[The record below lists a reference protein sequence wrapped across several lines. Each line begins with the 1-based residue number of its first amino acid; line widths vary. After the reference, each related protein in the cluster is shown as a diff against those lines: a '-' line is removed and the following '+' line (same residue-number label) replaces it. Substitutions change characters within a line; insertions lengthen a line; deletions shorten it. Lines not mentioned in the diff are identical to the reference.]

1 MAVSIETRMEG
12 KAGEF
17 LAKLHEQLGDAG
29 RKKIDESAAKS
40 VAALVQKHLFA
51 LGNDRHD
58 TAKKLGAQPTN
69 VIGRTAENVSVRQDD
84 NTTAVVVPHPMFRR
98 AFRDVT
104 IAPRTAKALAIPVAG
119 EAYDKAPRSF
129 AELFVWSRKRKTDGQ
144 DDKGAAF
151 LARRKG
157 DALQLMY
164 LLRKGRI
171 EQKQDRSLLP
181 GDAEMAKAAKSGIS
195 ALVRRIIAKSKQS
208 GGAA

>member
-1 MAVSIETRMEG
+1 MPVTIETRMEG

-17 LAKLHEQLGDAG
+17 LAKLQEQLGDAG

-40 VAALVQKHLFA
+40 VAALVRNHLFA
-51 LGNDRHD
+51 LGTDRHD

-69 VIGRTAENVSVRQDD
+69 IIGRTAEGVSVRQDGPD
-84 NTTAVVVPHPMFRR
+84 TFVVVPHRMFRR
-98 AFRDVT
+98 AFQNVE

-129 AELFVWSRKRKTDGQ
+129 SDLFVWSRKRGTDGE

-157 DALQLMY
+157 NALQLMY
-164 LLRKGRI
+164 LLRQGRI
-171 EQKQDRSLLP
+171 RQKQDPTLLP
-181 GDAEMAKAAKSGIS
+181 TRDEQSQAAKSGID
-195 ALVRRIIAKSKQS
+195 ALIRRILARK

>member
-1 MAVSIETRMEG
+1 MAVLIETRMEG
-12 KAGEF
+12 KTGEF
-17 LAKLHEQLGDAG
+17 LARLQTQLGQAG
-29 RKKIDESAAKS
+29 RKKLEEAAAKS
-40 VAALVQKHLFA
+40 VAALVRRHLSA
-51 LGNDRHD
+51 LGVNRHA
-58 TAKKLGAQPTN
+58 TAKRLDAQPTN
-69 VIGRTAENVSVRQDD
+69 IIGRTAEAVSVRQNGPD
-84 NTTAVVVPHPMFRR
+84 TFVAVPHPMFRR
-98 AFRDVT
+98 AFRDVS

-129 AELFVWSRKRKTDGQ
+129 ADLFVWSRKRKTDGP

-164 LLRKGRI
+164 LLRRGRV

-181 GDAEMAKAAKSGIS
+181 SDEELSKAAKSGIS
-195 ALVRRIIAKSKQS
+195 ALVRRIVAKNRQS

>member
-1 MAVSIETRMEG
+1 MPVTIETRMEG
-12 KAGEF
+12 KTGEF
-17 LAKLHEQLGDAG
+17 LAKLHEELGDAG
-29 RKKIDESAAKS
+29 RKKIDEAAAKS
-40 VAALVQKHLFA
+40 VAALVRNHLFA
-51 LGNDRHD
+51 LGTDRHD

-69 VIGRTAENVSVRQDD
+69 IIGRTAKGVSVRQDGPD
-84 NTTAVVVPHPMFRR
+84 TFVVVPHRMFRR
-98 AFRDVT
+98 AFQNVE

-129 AELFVWSRKRKTDGQ
+129 SDLFVWSRKRGTEGE

-164 LLRKGRI
+164 LLRQGRI
-171 EQKQDRSLLP
+171 RQKQDPTLLP
-181 GDAEMAKAAKSGIS
+181 TRDEQSQAAKSGID
-195 ALVRRIIAKSKQS
+195 ALIRRILSRK

>member
-1 MAVSIETRMEG
+1 MPVTIETRMEG

-17 LAKLHEQLGDAG
+17 LAWLQAQLGDAG
-29 RKKIDESAAKS
+29 RKRLDGAAAKS
-40 VAALVQKHLFA
+40 VAALVQRHLA
-51 LGNDRHD
+51 RLGGERHA
-58 TAKKLGAQPTN
+58 TAEKFGVTPTN
-69 VIGRTAENVSVRQDD
+69 IIRRTAENVSVRQDD
-84 NTTAVVVPHPMFRR
+84 NTTAVVVPHRMFRR
-98 AFRDVT
+98 AFGDVT

-181 GDAEMAKAAKSGIS
+181 GDDEMAKAAKSGIS
-195 ALVRRIIAKSKQS
+195 AEIRRILARK

>member
-1 MAVSIETRMEG
+1 MAASIETRMEG

-17 LAKLHEQLGDAG
+17 LERLQAQLGEAG
-29 RKKIDESAAKS
+29 RRKMEAAAAKS
-40 VAALVQKHLFA
+40 VAALVQRHLFR
-51 LGNDRHD
+51 LGQERHA
-58 TAKKLGAQPTN
+58 TAQKLGATPTN
-69 VIGRTAENVSVRQDD
+69 VIGRTAEGVSVRQDGAD
-84 NTTAVVVPHPMFRR
+84 TFVVVPHPMFRR
-98 AFRDVT
+98 AFRNVE

-129 AELFVWSRKRKTDGQ
+129 AELFVWSRKRGTEGK

-171 EQKQDRSLLP
+171 KQKQDPSLLP
-181 GDAEMAKAAKSGIS
+181 DGDAQAKAAKSGLS
-195 ALVRRIIAKSKQS
+195 ALIRRIVAQRK

>member
-1 MAVSIETRMEG
+1 MAVSIETRVEG

-17 LAKLHEQLGDAG
+17 LTKLHEQLGDAG
-29 RKKIDESAAKS
+29 RKKMEEAAAKS

-69 VIGRTAENVSVRQDD
+69 IIGRTAEGISVRQDGPD
-84 NTTAVVVPHPMFRR
+84 TFVVVPHRMFRR
-98 AFRDVT
+98 AFQNVE

-129 AELFVWSRKRKTDGQ
+129 SDLFVWKSK
-144 DDKGAAF
+144 KGNKF
-151 LARRKG
+151 LARRNA

-164 LLRKGRI
+164 LLRQERLT
-171 EQKQDRSLLP
+171 QKQDRSLLP
-181 GDAEMAKAAKSGIS
+181 TDDELAKAGKSGVSALIRRILAKS
-195 ALVRRIIAKSKQS
+195 RKE